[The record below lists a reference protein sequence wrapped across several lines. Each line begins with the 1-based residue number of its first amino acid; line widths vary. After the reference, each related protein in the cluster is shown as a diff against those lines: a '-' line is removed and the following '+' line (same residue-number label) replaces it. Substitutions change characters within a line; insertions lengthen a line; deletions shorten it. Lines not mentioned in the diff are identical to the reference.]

1 MEESLTGHWSQKI
14 ALHGEIQVVF
24 ALGNT
29 DGRQAV
35 SLPAGGSG
43 RPVRRI
49 WCRSCRCRFLVGWI
63 SLMNFFSSGLNGDEG
78 LGDYQAVFFTAGRRH
93 LCGQMSR
100 LDKDLC
106 SGQVFDQKKIEADEG
121 GIFFLRRGGRPVCR
135 LRLWLRPP
143 LLQPVR

>member
-1 MEESLTGHWSQKI
+1 
-14 ALHGEIQVVF
+14 
-24 ALGNT
+24 
-29 DGRQAV
+29 
-35 SLPAGGSG
+35 
-43 RPVRRI
+43 
-49 WCRSCRCRFLVGWI
+49 
-63 SLMNFFSSGLNGDEG
+63 MNFFSSGLNGDEG
-78 LGDYQAVFFTAGRRH
+78 LGDCQAVFFTAGRRH